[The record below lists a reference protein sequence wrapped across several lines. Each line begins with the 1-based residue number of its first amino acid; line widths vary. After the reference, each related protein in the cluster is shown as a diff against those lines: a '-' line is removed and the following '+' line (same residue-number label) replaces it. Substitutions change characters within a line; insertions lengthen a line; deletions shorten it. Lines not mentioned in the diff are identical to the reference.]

1 MNKKA
6 TKLNGISKVLNTFK
20 ISPEDAIFFGDDND
34 DLEAIKTCGIGVA
47 VQNAIPEVKAA
58 ADVVIGANDNDSVAE
73 FLLNFF
79 FNDMNSQ

>member
-20 ISPEDAIFFGDDND
+20 ISSEEAIFFGDDND